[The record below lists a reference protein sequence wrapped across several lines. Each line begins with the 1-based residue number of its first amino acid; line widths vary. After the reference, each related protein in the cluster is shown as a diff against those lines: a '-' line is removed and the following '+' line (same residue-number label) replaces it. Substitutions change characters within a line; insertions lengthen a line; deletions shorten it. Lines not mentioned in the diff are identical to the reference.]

1 MVKHL
6 NKISFVLILIIIGY
20 VITKEVTVTTCKI
33 GVIEMEK
40 LVYEFQG
47 MKDATVDYQKKMTN
61 WNNQSDS
68 LEQKLNSLYQE
79 MQMDSINGDREKLK
93 KDQLKFYY
101 LQKSY
106 YEYTQKINE
115 KAKQDDQDMTIG
127 ILNQLKGFMADFAQ
141 ENGYDLII
149 SNTQMQNVG
158 YVVKQND
165 VTEEMLEFANKK
177 YSGE

>member
-1 MVKHL
+1 MKHL

-20 VITKEVTVTTCKI
+20 IIIKEVTVTTNKI

-47 MKDATVDYQKKMTN
+47 MKDATTDYQKKMTN

-68 LEQKLNSLYQE
+68 LNQKLNDLYQE
-79 MQMDSINGDREKLK
+79 MQIDSINGDREKLK
-93 KDQLKFYY
+93 KDKQKFYY

-127 ILNQLKGFMADFAQ
+127 VLNQLKGFMADFAQ

-165 VTEEMLEFANKK
+165 VTEEMLGFANKK

>member
-1 MVKHL
+1 MKQL
-6 NKISFVLILIIIGY
+6 NIISLALVLAVIVYI
-20 VITKEVTVTTCKI
+20 ITKEVSSPPDRI
-33 GVIEMEK
+33 GVVEMEK
-40 LVYEFQG
+40 LVYDFQG
-47 MKDATVDYQKKMTN
+47 MKDATVEYQKKMTN

-68 LEQKLNSLYQE
+68 LKQKLNNLYQE

-93 KDQLKFYY
+93 KNQQKFYY

-127 ILNQLKGFMADFAQ
+127 ILNQLKGFMADFSK
-141 ENGYDLII
+141 ENGYDII
-149 SNTQMQNVG
+149 IANTQVQNVG
-158 YVVKQND
+158 YVNKQND
-165 VTEEMLEFANKK
+165 ITQELVEFSNKK